1 MLFNIVLFVGI
12 ITVLIKHVRE
22 RSLRTKDSSNL
33 KTIVRTSCS
42 IFGLICLFGLTW
54 LFAILTFDSSA
65 TGLKETFQLLFSVF
79 NSLQGLFIFLFT
91 CVLSSEARDG
101 WKSLL
106 CTRKLIPHEKLSQY
120 PSKKRSTS
128 IGTRTDSLG
137 MSYQNSLLAKVNHS
151 AKSSSLVR
159 H

>member
-1 MLFNIVLFVGI
+1 MNESLYKCSFSKCSCFLSHFGAFWGAFFGPILVILLFNIVLFVGV

-22 RSLRTKDSSNL
+22 RSLRTKAKDSSNL

-42 IFGLICLFGLTW
+42 IFGLIFLFGLSW
-54 LFAILTFDSSA
+54 PLAILPFDSSA
-65 TGLKETFQLLFSVF
+65 IGLKETFQLLFSVL

-106 CTRKLIPHEKLSQY
+106 CTR
-120 PSKKRSTS
+120 
-128 IGTRTDSLG
+128 
-137 MSYQNSLLAKVNHS
+137 N
-151 AKSSSLVR
+151 
-159 H
+159 